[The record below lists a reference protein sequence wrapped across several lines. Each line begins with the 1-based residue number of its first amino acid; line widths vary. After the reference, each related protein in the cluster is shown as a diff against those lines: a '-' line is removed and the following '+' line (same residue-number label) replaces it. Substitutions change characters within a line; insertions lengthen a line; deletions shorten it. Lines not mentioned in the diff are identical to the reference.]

1 MRSPWLSAFTV
12 RLCRGPSS
20 VIELA
25 NRQVAHVLSESGGSR
40 LDSASAAAQWS
51 AYATALNSG
60 TLVRAHAALQDDKES
75 VVDSSSPK
83 DGSSGGSRRRARRYD
98 VKDSDGPS
106 NRSNR
111 PESGRTKSASIPTS
125 GKNEATGGRP
135 IPSPVPSPAAS
146 SVNTSVGKR
155 DDRTTWEDE
164 EDNVLRRTL
173 SQPLPGMSREA
184 WRALKSGIVP
194 GEFDHALAVATAYSR
209 YNIPWAAQEHAAVHC
224 LRSAVD
230 GQRGW
235 ARAET

>member
-1 MRSPWLSAFTV
+1 MALGIHRTAVPRSFIRDRIGES
-12 RLCRGPSS
+12 PSS
-20 VIELA
+20 TCPFRVRRLQA
-25 NRQVAHVLSESGGSR
+25 GFCFSSGPVVSIR
-40 LDSASAAAQWS
+40 DCFEQRHPRA
-51 AYATALNSG
+51 
-60 TLVRAHAALQDDKES
+60 VRAHAALQDDKES